1 MKWITIRG
9 RCSRF
14 LMFLFTERVA
24 FGLDFHLFF
33 GGMDSIDTVLV
44 LFVVSTE
51 GLAVIGLVR
60 VSGDGVGV

>member
-1 MKWITIRG
+1 
-9 RCSRF
+9 
-14 LMFLFTERVA
+14 MFLFTERVA